1 MKGFCKLKEI
11 YKVIYN
17 LEAQVQKELGLT
29 INECILLCTLKK
41 KGKSAS
47 ELAECIT
54 QSKSRTSKILSTI
67 EKKGYIEREFDKEDK
82 RKTNFKLTS
91 QGRAK
96 SRELACS
103 NIQIPDIIISEPKT
117 G

>member
-1 MKGFCKLKEI
+1 MKNFCKLKEI

-41 KGKSAS
+41 LEKSAS
-47 ELAECIT
+47 ELAECIS
-54 QSKSRTSKILSTI
+54 QSKSRTSKILSSI
-67 EKKGYIEREFDKEDK
+67 EKKGFIERDFDKIDK
-82 RKTNFKLTS
+82 RKTNFKLTA
-91 QGRAK
+91 QGREK

-103 NIQIPDIIISEPKT
+103 NIKIPDFIISDPHS